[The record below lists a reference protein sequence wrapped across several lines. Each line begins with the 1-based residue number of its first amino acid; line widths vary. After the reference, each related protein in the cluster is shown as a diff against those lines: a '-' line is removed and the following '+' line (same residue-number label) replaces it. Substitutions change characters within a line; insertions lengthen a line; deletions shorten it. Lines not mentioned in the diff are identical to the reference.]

1 MRRIGKILE
10 NKNDFSKGNICKHIV
25 ALALPMTIAQI
36 VQVAYNVVD
45 RIYIGHLPNASSLAL
60 TGLGLTFPLIT
71 IIAAFTN
78 LFGMGGAPLC
88 SIARGRKENN
98 LAEKIM
104 GNTFF
109 MLCISSLILMG
120 ICYFFTK
127 PILYTFGASD
137 KTYVYAYE
145 YLKIYLLGTPFIM
158 VGTGMNG
165 FINSQ
170 GFGKIGMMTI
180 LLGAVINIILDPI
193 FIFVFNMGI
202 SGAAMAT
209 IISQFLSA
217 LWVMKFLLGQKT
229 ILKMKIENLKLDF
242 LILKKIIALGMA
254 GFVMSATTGAVQIT
268 CNMTL
273 KASGGDIYVGIMT
286 VLNSIRDIIML
297 PIMGLKDGSQPV
309 FGYNYGAK
317 MYDRIKKGIKF
328 VTLVGIVYMLV
339 SWLVVF
345 LFPEPLIKI
354 FNSDME
360 MIEKGIHVMHIYFF
374 GFFLM
379 AMQIVGQSVFVGL
392 GQSKQAVF
400 FSIFRKIIVVVPL
413 TIILPHVA
421 GLGVNGVFLAEPI
434 SNLIGGVAC
443 YATMTFSV
451 RKLFSEKN
459 I

>member
-1 MRRIGKILE
+1 MENTLE

-158 VGTGMNG
+158 IGTGMNG

-180 LLGAVINIILDPI
+180 LLGAIINIILDPI
-193 FIFVFNMGI
+193 FIFLFKMGI

-254 GFVMSATTGAVQIT
+254 GFMMSATNGAVQIA

-273 KASGGDIYVGIMT
+273 KVSGGDIYVGIMT

-328 VTLVGIVYMLV
+328 VTIVGVVYMLV
-339 SWLVVF
+339 SWLIVF

-354 FNSDME
+354 FNSDIE
-360 MIEKGIHVMHIYFF
+360 MIKKGVPVMHIYFF

-443 YATMTFSV
+443 YVAMIFSV